1 MCGIAGFT
9 HRNSAAS
16 RGLIERVTATLFHRG
31 PNQQDCYVTP
41 DICLG
46 AVRLKIIDLAGGDQP
61 MISPDGE
68 TVVAYN
74 GEIYNHGEI
83 RKELEALGYRFESHC
98 DTEVVLHAF
107 REWDTECFQRFRGM
121 FAVAVWR
128 NREKRLVLARD
139 RMGIKPLYLF
149 QQRDELYFG
158 SELKAIFEHPNIP
171 RELDRKAVEDF
182 LALNYVPAPRTLV
195 KGLTKLPPGHF
206 LEYRAGRTTVRSFWK
221 IHFEP
226 QRDMRLEAATERL
239 DFLLN
244 DAVRE
249 QMTAD
254 VPLGVWSSGG
264 IDSSTMLHYAAMA
277 SARPLKTF
285 SVGFASPS
293 CDESRYFRE
302 MAARYGTDHHEIQIQ
317 PGDELI
323 QAIEDFSH
331 YSDEPG
337 GDAGA
342 LPVWF
347 LSKMTARHVTVALSG
362 DGGDE
367 LFGGYLTYMAD
378 RLSRP
383 LRTIPASLRRI
394 MKSTADAVLP
404 VSNAKISFEYKVKRF
419 LEGSQLHPDDAHFF
433 WNGMFRN
440 RGDGFRGR
448 LFEGIPSGKDI
459 GHLNRY
465 MMADQQTYL
474 PDNILYKVDRMSMAH
489 SIEVRPPFL
498 DHRIV
503 EFAASLP
510 ENMKIRGRQQKFL
523 LKHLMKNKL
532 PDSILNRSK
541 KGFDIPTHEW
551 FRGFLRPLL
560 MQTVTP
566 DAVSRSGIFTPDATA
581 ALIRDHM
588 DRRINAGYHLWGL
601 VTLFLWLKR
610 WNIEMSP
617 REESSNESLSRVIAA
632 TN

>member
-9 HRNSAAS
+9 HRNSTS
-16 RGLIERVTATLFHRG
+16 GRRLIERVTASLFHRG

-41 DICLG
+41 EICLG

-61 MISPDGE
+61 MISPDGD

-74 GEIYNHGEI
+74 GEIYNHSAI

-107 REWDTECFQRFRGM
+107 REWDTDCFRRFRGM

-139 RMGIKPLYLF
+139 RMGIKPLYLY
-149 QQRDELYFG
+149 QQRGELYFG

-171 RELDRKAVEDF
+171 RELDRDAVEDF

-195 KGLTKLPPGHF
+195 KGVTKLPPGHF
-206 LEYRAGRTTVRSFWK
+206 LEYRAGRVRVEDFWK
-221 IHFEP
+221 LRFEP
-226 QRDMRLEAATERL
+226 QPDMRLEAATERL
-239 DFLLN
+239 DFLIN

-264 IDSSTMLHYAAMA
+264 IDSSTVLHYAAMA
-277 SARPLKTF
+277 SARPLQTF
-285 SVGFASPS
+285 SVGFDSPS

-302 MAARYGTDHHEIQIQ
+302 MAARYGTDHHEVEIR
-317 PGDELI
+317 PDDELI
-323 QAIEDFSH
+323 HAIEDLSY

-337 GDAGA
+337 ADAGA

-378 RLSRP
+378 RMSRP
-383 LRTIPASLRRI
+383 MRAIPARVRR
-394 MKSTADAVLP
+394 MMQSTAEAVLP
-404 VSNAKISFEYKVKRF
+404 VSNEKISFEYKVKRF
-419 LEGSQLHPDDAHFF
+419 LEGTQLHPEEAHFF

-440 RGDGFRGR
+440 RGEGFRER
-448 LFEGIPSGKDI
+448 LFEGIPAAKQI
-459 GHLNRY
+459 GPLNRY
-465 MMADQQTYL
+465 MMADQQSYL

-503 EFAASLP
+503 EFAAGLP

-532 PDSILNRSK
+532 PESILNRPK

-560 MQTVTP
+560 METVTSS
-566 DAVSRSGIFTPDATA
+566 AVSRSGIFTPDATG

-601 VTLFLWLKR
+601 MTLFLWLKR
-610 WNIEMSP
+610 WNIEMAP
-617 REESSNESLSRVIAA
+617 REESSTESLARVIAA